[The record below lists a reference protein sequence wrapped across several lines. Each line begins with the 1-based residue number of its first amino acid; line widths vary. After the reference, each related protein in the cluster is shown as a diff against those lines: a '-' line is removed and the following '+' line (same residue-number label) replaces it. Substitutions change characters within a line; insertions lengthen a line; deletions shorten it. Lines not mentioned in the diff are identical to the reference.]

1 MRLCCNTNR
10 YNIAKYGVRRYLEMR
25 LCCNMKH
32 TENVRRYW
40 EMRLCCNMVI
50 YVKNEIVV
58 ELTE

>member
-32 TENVRRYW
+32 TENVKRYLK
-40 EMRLCCNMVI
+40 MRLCRNMVM
-50 YVKNEIVV
+50 YVRKY
-58 ELTE
+58 LKTRL